1 MCFFWEWRGN
11 RFYYRKNL
19 EETIMVKSKKN
30 IQTAGIGQEQEL
42 NILRK
47 VVEITNSELDL
58 ELILKEVVLVVNE
71 ITLADSVFIYLIDE
85 PQQQLV
91 LMASK
96 TPHKKEL
103 GAVTLK
109 IGEGITGWVAQ
120 QNKPVA
126 IKNNAYQ
133 DSRFKNFDVL
143 PEDRY
148 EAFLSVPIVL
158 KNKPIGVINI
168 QHKNMHDYNVN
179 TVNLIGLI
187 AKQIS
192 GTIDNARL
200 YQETKKKAMQ
210 FDSLIKVS
218 QSITSEGY
226 LEEIL
231 NLIVVVTAEMLN
243 SKICSIMLLDKK
255 GKELVIK
262 ATQSLSEDYKKKPGV
277 KIDSSI
283 SGEVLCTQKAM
294 AVYDVREEKKYVY
307 RDLAIKEN
315 LTSMLSVPMVVKN
328 KSIGIV
334 NVYTKKPHVFT
345 QEEVNILQMV
355 ANQAAI
361 AVENTKLM
369 EESLKAKE
377 ALEVRKLV
385 DRAKGILMRMKGL
398 DEDAAHKLI
407 HKKSMDS
414 CKSMKEIAESIILM
428 DELS

>member
-179 TVNLIGLI
+179 TINLIGLI